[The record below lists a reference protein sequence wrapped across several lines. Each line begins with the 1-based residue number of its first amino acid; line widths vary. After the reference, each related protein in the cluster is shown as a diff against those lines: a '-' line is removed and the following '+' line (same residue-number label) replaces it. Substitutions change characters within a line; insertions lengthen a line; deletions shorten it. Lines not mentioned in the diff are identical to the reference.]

1 MRLKTVFAAVLFLV
15 AVVLVVWR
23 LNDQVIEYFTALPA
37 DDTEARIEAS
47 IRDRGDNIVPLSL
60 SSQWE
65 MDDKLRFSALLSTQR
80 ADVLVVPPEASQAAS
95 LDATA
100 RILIAQRL
108 AAAVADRTGR
118 KVADPVMVIRALG
131 LKRRSYDRNDIDR
144 LAKAMGVTMVI
155 TGTVTRPTASD
166 AGDIPLVFDV
176 TFQAQAGVAAP
187 TETTLKELRFD
198 DALPPEEVFAG
209 QLETVL
215 SRLSIGTLQPPPARD
230 TRLLLASLPDDP
242 YALTTDHNASPLQ
255 QAFALQLLASF
266 HPQADR
272 VAALLWQRSLV
283 ALDRVDPT
291 VKNAR
296 LMRARA
302 NFQLHRRPFAI
313 SLLAQPNDPSEKAL
327 RQIMDGNVVHAARET
342 ARIDEPGLRLLA
354 ELELEKLRVAYGQTH
369 DHEQRRDS
377 ILARHTGYRPLLY
390 FNLSQSDWFD
400 HESAP
405 MQAALLTQRGM
416 EVYPWQFRLLAG
428 TAFLGKLQIYLL
440 PLLDLDFAVAGELE
454 KVLNRQWLEQK
465 TDWAATGFA
474 TGPNPGD
481 YFELLARLNR
491 AAALKNVSAVIS
503 HQDLAEKA
511 GEQVDEIKKHF
522 VMDADL
528 AAIEAGILYRMGKAE
543 GDGNQ
548 ESRVRHQA
556 YRLARDAY
564 FWEGGET
571 PYTPNLEGRMW
582 RKRYIKY
589 LDDPPSGER
598 YWPLPNQN
606 RFAATKPIARE
617 AVERRLR
624 FNLRRLQ
631 YTHSNFDVVTGLQA
645 DYRELGRDSEFA
657 PLLQS
662 VAHRFHGSESQS
674 AFLAKIAKESNDAKL
689 EEEIYQAALASAPND
704 WRHYER
710 LGYFYLEHR
719 RAQDAQKVFIH
730 YPLFD
735 KDDVPNRVE
744 TGNNAFSGA
753 WALFKLGYPKLAEPL
768 LKRAA
773 TYDTGSGSQ
782 MMAIATLHYLGG
794 NNEEVATMLLKQ
806 LERYRQSH
814 MAGLYIEWLFLL
826 GQHEKAFV
834 AFDRWSRVTDSGE
847 PFWAAVVG
855 HRFLGRSEADTLKFI
870 EPWKLIQNNQDKGGI
885 FRDAMALSA
894 MFIDRQPSPDAMEN
908 IKRINASHGDRSF
921 LHIATGYDAFTRRKY
936 VDATRDWR
944 VLHESMV
951 NLSFRTQES
960 YGYTL
965 PYLALAHAAEG
976 GIGKFK
982 PEVER
987 YGARLPDSFDYLL
1000 SKAVIAAS
1008 EGRDDQ
1014 AEMFLWRA
1022 FVHRPATGARPI
1034 PNAFMFL
1041 EITEAI
1047 YEQTRKDRYRIALV
1061 DYAQRLQKVWPFSFA
1076 YAFEAK
1082 YARNAN
1088 DRIRALAWAQ
1098 YLDRHSARIAHV
1110 SEADRALAQEWF
1122 KKHNLAA
1129 RLPSP
1134 L

>member
-1 MRLKTVFAAVLFLV
+1 MRLKTIIAVVLFLV

-37 DDTEARIEAS
+37 DDTETRIEVS

-60 SSQWE
+60 SSRWE

-80 ADVLVVPPEASQAAS
+80 ADVLVVPPEAPQAAS

-108 AAAVADRTGR
+108 AAAVAERTNR
-118 KVADPVMVIRALG
+118 KVADPVMVTRALG
-131 LKRRSYDRNDIDR
+131 LKRRSYDRLDIER
-144 LAKAMGVTMVI
+144 LAKAMGAAMVI
-155 TGTVTRPTASD
+155 TGTVTRPATTA
-166 AGDIPLVFDV
+166 AGDIPLVFDI
-176 TFQAQAGVAAP
+176 TLRTQAGVAAP
-187 TETTLKELRFD
+187 TEITLKELKFE

-209 QLETVL
+209 QLETLL
-215 SRLSIGTLQPPPARD
+215 SRLPLGTLQPPPARD
-230 TRLLLASLPDDP
+230 ARALHASLPDDP
-242 YALTTDHNASPLQ
+242 YALTTDHDASPLQ
-255 QAFALQLLASF
+255 QAFALQLLASL

-283 ALDRVDPT
+283 ALDRADPA

-327 RQIMDGNVVHAARET
+327 RQVMDGNVVQAERET

-369 DHEQRRDS
+369 DYEQRRDS
-377 ILARHTGYRPLLY
+377 ILARHTGYGPLLY
-390 FNLSQSDWFD
+390 FNLSQPDWFD
-400 HESAP
+400 QQSAP
-405 MQAALLTQRGM
+405 LQAAVLTQRGM
-416 EVYPWQFRLLAG
+416 EVYPWQYRLLAR
-428 TAFLGKLQIYLL
+428 TAFLGKLQIYLM
-440 PLLDLDFAVAGELE
+440 PLLDLDFALAGELE
-454 KVLNRQWLEQK
+454 KVQNRQWLEQK
-465 TDWAATGFA
+465 TDWATTGFA
-474 TGPNPGD
+474 TSPNPGD

-503 HQDLAEKA
+503 HQGLETKA
-511 GEQVDEIKKHF
+511 GEQVEKAKKHF
-522 VMDADL
+522 PMDADL
-528 AAIEAGILYRMGKAE
+528 AVIDAGILYQMGKAE

-548 ESRVRHQA
+548 ESRIRHQA

-564 FWEGGET
+564 LWEGGET
-571 PYTPNLEGRMW
+571 LYTPNLEGRMW

-645 DYRELGRDSEFA
+645 DFHELGRDSEFT
-657 PLLQS
+657 PLLRS
-662 VAHRFHGSESQS
+662 VAQRFHGSENRS
-674 AFLAKIAKESNDAKL
+674 AFFAKIARENNDTKL

-710 LGYFYLEHR
+710 LGYFYLEQR
-719 RAQDAQKVFIH
+719 RAQDAQKVFIR

-735 KDDVPNRVE
+735 NDEAPNRVE
-744 TGNNAFSGA
+744 AGNSAFSAA
-753 WALFKLGYPKLAEPL
+753 WALFKTGYPKLAEPL

-782 MMAIATLHYLGG
+782 MMAIARLHYLEGK
-794 NNEEVATMLLKQ
+794 NEEVATMLLKQ
-806 LERYRQSH
+806 LERYRQTH

-834 AFDRWSRVTDSGE
+834 AFDRWSRIIDSGE

-855 HRFLGRSEADTLKFI
+855 HRILGKSEADTLKFI
-870 EPWKLIQNNQDKGGI
+870 EPWKLMQNNQDKGGI
-885 FRDAMALSA
+885 FRDVMALSA
-894 MFIDRQPSPDAMEN
+894 LFIDRQSSPDAMEKM
-908 IKRINASHGDRSF
+908 KRINTSHGDRSF

-936 VDATRDWR
+936 AEVIRDWR

-951 NLSFRTQES
+951 NLSFRTQAS

-976 GIGKFK
+976 SIEKFK

-1000 SKAVIAAS
+1000 SKAVISAS
-1008 EGRDDQ
+1008 EGHDDQ
-1014 AEMFLWRA
+1014 AEIFLWRA
-1022 FVHRPATGARPI
+1022 FVHRPATGTRPI
-1034 PNAFMFL
+1034 PNAFLFL

-1047 YEQTRKDRYRIALV
+1047 YEQTRKDRYRVALV

-1082 YARNAN
+1082 YSRKAN
-1088 DRIRALAWAQ
+1088 DRLRALAWAQ
-1098 YLDRHSARIAHV
+1098 HLDRHSARIAHV
-1110 SEADRALAQEWF
+1110 SEADRSLAQEWF
-1122 KKHNLAA
+1122 KKHNPTA